1 MINLQGTA
9 KMRLER
15 RGVVLRG
22 QLTITPLSF
31 SPTVVILLNLN
42 VNPFPFLDRDD
53 HINTLSMIYQI
64 PFHSW
69 TIRLR
74 DHVLL
79 FNFVFL
85 L

>member
-9 KMRLER
+9 KMRLQR

-22 QLTITPLSF
+22 QLTIIPLSF
-31 SPTVVILLNLN
+31 SPTVAILLNLN
-42 VNPFPFLDRDD
+42 VNPFLFLDRDD

-69 TIRLR
+69 SIRLR
-74 DHVLL
+74 DHICYLTL
-79 FNFVFL
+79 FIL
-85 L
+85 